1 MFKDFNGKK
10 KKSKV
15 TPDEKIYDKKKKITN
30 IYLMQFLK

>member
-15 TPDEKIYDKKKKITN
+15 TPDEKIYDKKKITN